1 MLIHGAGALFS
12 FHFTAQVLTHG
23 SQLQLT
29 DLAATKATNPFSQVT
44 RKTTRGSA
52 CRFAPSLQ
60 CSSAGPFSFPTPQRS
75 APAQEHSFTWCY
87 SNVSERQPLV
97 LANRSHR
104 KPCIGSLMQTDFI
117 VSGVVSIVCMLINTI
132 LILQKCCSKIYP
144 KLNHGPQSEQ
154 LYYKWPLGMTS
165 DRASTLSK
173 TNNAWTYIFH
183 FYIPSF
189 SPTVFFFYHFTL
201 QWHVQGSWLL
211 PANITLH
218 RPDCSALLTRCCS
231 CHLQA

>member
-1 MLIHGAGALFS
+1 MDRS
-12 FHFTAQVLTHG
+12 
-23 SQLQLT
+23 
-29 DLAATKATNPFSQVT
+29 
-44 RKTTRGSA
+44 
-52 CRFAPSLQ
+52 
-60 CSSAGPFSFPTPQRS
+60 CSSQIWQPLKPQTLSARSHAKRQGAVRVALHPRYSAPLQGHSRSPTPQSS

-117 VSGVVSIVCMLINTI
+117 VSGVVSIVCMLVNMI

-173 TNNAWTYIFH
+173 TNNA
-183 FYIPSF
+183 
-189 SPTVFFFYHFTL
+189 
-201 QWHVQGSWLL
+201 
-211 PANITLH
+211 
-218 RPDCSALLTRCCS
+218 
-231 CHLQA
+231 